1 MTQISQRYQYLFS
14 QIFDTYKLE
23 NMELINAL
31 KWRYATKKMNGRA
44 VSQDNV
50 NAILEAAHLAPSSS
64 GLQPFEIIVVT
75 GSELKEKIKPI
86 ANDQSQ
92 ITDCSHLLIFAAWD
106 NYTKERINEV
116 FSRTVSERGV
126 PVDSMDDYKNRLTNR
141 YSSFSAEQNFTHAA
155 HQAYIS
161 FGIAIAAAAEL
172 KVDSTPIGGFDN
184 AALDNLL
191 NLKEKGLRSVILLP
205 LGYRDAKN
213 DWLVNLKKVR
223 TPKTRFITELK

>member
-1 MTQISQRYQYLFS
+1 
-14 QIFDTYKLE
+14 
-23 NMELINAL
+23 MELLNAL
-31 KWRYATKKMNGRA
+31 KWRYATKKMNGQA
-44 VSQDNV
+44 VSQDKIDS
-50 NAILEAAHLAPSSS
+50 ILEAAHLAPSSS

-75 GSELKEKIKPI
+75 SSKLKEKIKPI
-86 ANDQSQ
+86 ANNQSQ

-126 PVDSMDDYKNRLTNR
+126 PVDSMDDYKNRLTSR
-141 YSSFSAEQNFTHAA
+141 YSSFTAEQNYIHAA
-155 HQAYIS
+155 YQAYIS

-184 AALDNLL
+184 AALDKLL
-191 NLKEKGLRSVILLP
+191 NLKEHGLRSVILLP
-205 LGYRDAKN
+205 LGYRDAEN

-223 TPKTRFITELK
+223 TPQARFITEL

>member
-1 MTQISQRYQYLFS
+1 
-14 QIFDTYKLE
+14 
-23 NMELINAL
+23 MELLNAL
-31 KWRYATKKMNGRA
+31 KWRYATKKMNGQA

-75 GSELKEKIKPI
+75 SSELKEKIKPI
-86 ANDQSQ
+86 ANNQSQ

-116 FSRTVSERGV
+116 FSRTVSERDV
-126 PVDSMDDYKNRLTNR
+126 PVESMEDYKNMLISR
-141 YSSFSAEQNFTHAA
+141 YSSFSSEQNFIHAA

-191 NLKEKGLRSVILLP
+191 NLKEKGLRSVILFP
-205 LGYRDAKN
+205 LGYRDAEN

-223 TPKTRFITELK
+223 TPKARFITELK

>member
-1 MTQISQRYQYLFS
+1 
-14 QIFDTYKLE
+14 
-23 NMELINAL
+23 MELLNAL
-31 KWRYATKKMNGRA
+31 KWRYATKKMNGQA

-75 GSELKEKIKPI
+75 SSELKEKIKPI

-126 PVDSMDDYKNRLTNR
+126 PVDSMDDYKNRLTSR

-191 NLKEKGLRSVILLP
+191 NLKEKGLRSVILFP
-205 LGYRDAKN
+205 LGYRDAEN

-223 TPKTRFITELK
+223 TPKARFITELK